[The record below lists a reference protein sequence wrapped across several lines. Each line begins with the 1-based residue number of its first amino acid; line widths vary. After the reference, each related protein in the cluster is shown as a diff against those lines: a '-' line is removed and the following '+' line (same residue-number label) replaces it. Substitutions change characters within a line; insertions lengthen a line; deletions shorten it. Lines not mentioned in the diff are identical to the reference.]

1 MDSYIDYLAD
11 RLEDAELT
19 RRAMEAVMENL
30 ANEHDELEA
39 KLEKQERLAADV
51 KGLKAANKKQARKIS
66 DLAAKLRFANK
77 NRFGPKK
84 QSVKKGDA
92 AGESP
97 KDGVNTLE
105 WQIG

>member
-1 MDSYIDYLAD
+1 VDSYIDYLAD

-19 RRAMEAVMENL
+19 RRAMEAVMEDL

-39 KLEKQERLAADV
+39 KLEKLERLAAEV

-66 DLAAKLRFANK
+66 DLTAKLRFADK
-77 NRFGPKK
+77 NRFGLKK

-92 AGESP
+92 TGNPP